1 MTGVYTIS
9 MENGDFPF
17 V

>member
-1 MTGVYTIS
+1 